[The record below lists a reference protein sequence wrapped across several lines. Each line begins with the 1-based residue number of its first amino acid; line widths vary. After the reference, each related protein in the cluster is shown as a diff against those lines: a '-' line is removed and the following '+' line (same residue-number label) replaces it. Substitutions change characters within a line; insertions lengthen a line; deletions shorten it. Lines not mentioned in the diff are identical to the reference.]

1 MNFTLRPLT
10 INDLGSLMKY
20 ADNPKI
26 ADNLTNIFPNPYTE
40 ESGRWFIKFA
50 TSHDPKHIMAIYARP
65 FGSNIGSQK
74 ALEKAGF
81 KLEGRFEKTLF
92 KNGRYEDDLI
102 YAMRCETDK

>member
-50 TSHDPKHIMAIYARP
+50 TSHDPKHIMAIDIKGEFVGEKCRIRLLARRTIL
-65 FGSNIGSQK
+65 GQRHHDQSH
-74 ALEKAGF
+74 
-81 KLEGRFEKTLF
+81 
-92 KNGRYEDDLI
+92 
-102 YAMRCETDK
+102 